1 MDLEDILK
9 SKKQFS
15 AEELTKFLEIGK
27 AQGKTAMLTF
37 VDDPDGPEG
46 RAAAEYVKSHSLLP
60 KNYEETTEEEIAENG
75 VRLLD
80 PETPIDQKK
89 KTLMLLAHLGVYE
102 SFRILKAYRDNPDP
116 ALRIWAD
123 MAFDECQTFVRQSF
137 SPEAIASFNAVLKTG
152 RNEPCPCGSGKK
164 FKKCCG
170 EKGKE

>member
-1 MDLEDILK
+1 LSLI
-9 SKKQFS
+9 
-15 AEELTKFLEIGK
+15 LEIGK

-37 VDDPDGPEG
+37 VDDPDSPEG

-60 KNYEETTEEEIAENG
+60 RNYEETTEEEIAENG
-75 VRLLD
+75 KKLLS
-80 PETPIDQKK
+80 PKTPNRKK
-89 KTLMLLAHLGVYE
+89 KEILMLLAHLGVYE
-102 SFRILKAYRDNPDP
+102 SFQILKQYRANPDP
-116 ALRIWAD
+116 DLKVWAD

>member
-37 VDDPDGPEG
+37 IDDPKSPEG
-46 RAAAEYVKSHSLLP
+46 KAATEYVKSHSLLP
-60 KNYEETTEEEIAENG
+60 RNYEETTEEEIGESG
-75 VRLLD
+75 RELLRS
-80 PETPIDQKK
+80 ETPIRKK
-89 KTLMLLAHLGVYE
+89 KKILMLLAHLGVYE
-102 SFRILKAYRDNPDP
+102 SFQILKQYRADPDP
-116 ALRIWAD
+116 DLKVWAD

-137 SPEAIASFNAVLKTG
+137 SSEAIASFNAFLHTG
-152 RNEPCPCGSGKK
+152 RNELCPCGSGKK